1 MRPSPVDWRP
11 RTQLSNA
18 NETHDF
24 VETSNQCCH
33 PMAATGCSARC
44 HMAACRHCRRDRLQS
59 RCAILADNCFE
70 CHGPDQE
77 SRQADLRLDVLD
89 DELESVI
96 VPGKP
101 NVSVFIERLLSDD
114 EDLVMPP
121 PESKWRP
128 TAKQIAILLLR
139 RRICLLTSHLTL
151 CSSLQPLINNV
162 RINKRPILTKPFLS
176 NLIEHPLL

>member
-1 MRPSPVDWRP
+1 MTSLRPVISAVTRWQRPVVLLVVIWLLAAIAAEIDFNRDVRP
-11 RTQLSNA
+11 
-18 NETHDF
+18 
-24 VETSNQCCH
+24 
-33 PMAATGCSARC
+33 
-44 HMAACRHCRRDRLQS
+44 
-59 RCAILADNCFE
+59 ILADNCFE
-70 CHGPDQE
+70 CLGPDQE

-139 RRICLLTSHLTL
+139 RRICLLTSHLIL
-151 CSSLQPLINNV
+151 CSSLQPLFFIA
-162 RINKRPILTKPFLS
+162 TTD
-176 NLIEHPLL
+176 

>member
-1 MRPSPVDWRP
+1 MTSLRPVISAVTRWQRPVVLLVVIWLLAAIAAEIDFNRVVRP
-11 RTQLSNA
+11 
-18 NETHDF
+18 
-24 VETSNQCCH
+24 
-33 PMAATGCSARC
+33 
-44 HMAACRHCRRDRLQS
+44 
-59 RCAILADNCFE
+59 ILADNCFE

-114 EDLVMPP
+114 EDLVVPP

-128 TAKQIAILLLR
+128 TTKQIAILLLR
-139 RRICLLTSHLTL
+139 RRICLLTSHLIL

>member
-1 MRPSPVDWRP
+1 MALLPALHTSFDR
-11 RTQLSNA
+11 
-18 NETHDF
+18 F
-24 VETSNQCCH
+24 VGCRERGYLEHGGRHGLGIRIGT
-33 PMAATGCSARC
+33 PMASQTTALLFN
-44 HMAACRHCRRDRLQS
+44 RDVRP
-59 RCAILADNCFE
+59 ILADNCFE

-121 PESKWRP
+121 QESKWRS

>member
-1 MRPSPVDWRP
+1 MQMKPMTSLRPVISAVTRWQRPVVLLVVIWPLAAIAAIADEIDFNRDVRP
-11 RTQLSNA
+11 
-18 NETHDF
+18 
-24 VETSNQCCH
+24 
-33 PMAATGCSARC
+33 
-44 HMAACRHCRRDRLQS
+44 
-59 RCAILADNCFE
+59 ILADNCFE

-121 PESKWRP
+121 PESKWRS

>member
-1 MRPSPVDWRP
+1 MQMKPMTSLRPVISAVTRWQRPVVLLVVIWLLAAIAAEIDFNRDVRP
-11 RTQLSNA
+11 
-18 NETHDF
+18 
-24 VETSNQCCH
+24 
-33 PMAATGCSARC
+33 
-44 HMAACRHCRRDRLQS
+44 
-59 RCAILADNCFE
+59 ILADNCFE